1 MSNQSVLGKAP
12 ASSGGAPKSGFSL
25 DQAFTFTMS
34 AGMLLPVYKA
44 FVNPGERI
52 SGCPKFFLRTD
63 NLLAPVMG
71 DVDVFVD
78 TFFVPMRHLCAPFDQ
93 WAFQIDDNQSDMFD
107 PSSWYDR
114 LPVLNASRS
123 NPFYWM
129 TKDIFEANNPL
140 SFCNFG
146 FGLHRLLMH
155 LGYNPQALFAN
166 LRPQTFQNVNI
177 DSLASPEYAAVLEN
191 TFSPNIPLYALCAYQ
206 KIYMDYYRDTDFEDN
221 NVFAYNFDSAF
232 DSGMGTLNFDGSDNK
247 RLGMFTLRYRNKKK
261 DYFTAVHR
269 NPLFNTAGMLP
280 FASSSLS
287 EMNNWLTS
295 VHPTIDSHGT
305 TVQVDKE
312 DSVISGSG
320 SVDISVKD
328 IYPGYSGNILSV
340 DNAVNVQ
347 TGSSQLPVS
356 ITGSLDSG
364 LVASTLYLYQ
374 NALTLASLR
383 SAFAYDK
390 LLRITNRA
398 GKHVDDQILAH
409 FGYKIPAGIS
419 NEVYALKSY
428 HSIVHFGEVTA
439 TASTEVTDQSGTK
452 HYTDVGEMSGK
463 GYALLNGKERF
474 TFTAPV
480 SGVFMAIIS
489 CAPRYKYLGAVE
501 KDGFKMYLADFFKPS
516 LDHLGQ
522 QPLFGY
528 ELGYDQTL
536 VNPGGLYSWQ
546 YRWMEDKLKFDRA
559 SLVFATSAK
568 NAWTFAY
575 PAPAFD
581 KDGDYQNYL
590 GSMKVRP
597 TDFNHVM
604 VNMFSPFAAYPSSD
618 ITSPDN
624 YINFVK
630 NYLSD
635 PFTVDFQMDFKR
647 VSEMSTF
654 GEPALGGLD

>member
-1 MSNQSVLGKAP
+1 MANQSVLGKAP
-12 ASSGGAPKSGFSL
+12 AGSGGAPKSGFSL

-107 PSSWYDR
+107 PSNWSDR
-114 LPVLNASRS
+114 LPVLNA
-123 NPFYWM
+123 NQDPFFWM
-129 TKDIFEANNPL
+129 TEDVFNANNPL

-155 LGYNPQALFAN
+155 LGYNPQALFVN
-166 LRPQTFQNVNI
+166 LRPSTFANANM
-177 DSLASPEYAAVLEN
+177 DSLSSPEYGVLLEN
-191 TFSPNIPLYALCAYQ
+191 TYSPNLPLYALGAYQ
-206 KIYMDYYRDTDFEDN
+206 KIYMDYYRDTDFENN
-221 NVFAYNFDSAF
+221 NVFAYNFDRAF
-232 DSGMGTLNFDGSDNK
+232 DNGSGSLDFAGDDNK

-280 FASSSLS
+280 SAASHLAA
-287 EMNNWLTS
+287 MNNWLTS
-295 VHPTIDSHGT
+295 TTPQIDSDGN
-305 TVQVDKE
+305 
-312 DSVISGSG
+312 SVELQSSLG
-320 SVDISVKD
+320 
-328 IYPGYSGNILSV
+328 
-340 DNAVNVQ
+340 
-347 TGSSQLPVS
+347 GSSETSSDLNRWFSRGTWNQETAVVSTTDSDVPNSLALSGIATIGHTHSLGGLTSSLQL
-356 ITGSLDSG
+356 
-364 LVASTLYLYQ
+364 A
-374 NALTLASLR
+374 ALR

-501 KDGFKMYLADFFKPS
+501 KDGFKVYLPDFFKPS
-516 LDHLGQ
+516 LDYLGQ

-528 ELGYDQTL
+528 ELGYDETL
-536 VNPGGLYSWQ
+536 VTPTDQYSWQ

-559 SLVFATSAK
+559 SLVFATTAK

-575 PAPAFD
+575 PAPGFD
-581 KDGDYQNYL
+581 MDADYQNYL

-604 VNMFSPFAAYPSSD
+604 VNMFSPFAPYPSSD

-630 NYLSD
+630 YYLSD